1 MKTIITASAL
11 MLVSNI
17 AMASSWE
24 DNWGGPDLSTGV
36 YGNPTTQ
43 SDPKPS
49 MGSQSVSLDTFS
61 RGNSDHVAHDRV
73 IENSPIDSGEG
84 YATSLDEFGAGNPD
98 HV

>member
-11 MLVSNI
+11 ILVSNI

-24 DNWGGPDLSTGV
+24 DNWGGPDLQPSN
-36 YGNPTTQ
+36 YGNSTTL
-43 SDPKPS
+43 SDPKSS
-49 MGSQSVSLDTFS
+49 MSGQTVSLDAFG
-61 RGNSDHVAHDRV
+61 RGNPDHVAHDQV
-73 IENSPIDSGEG
+73 IEHSPVDSGEG